1 MILTEILFSGIL
13 RNLSSKQIIQ
23 ILTIFINEEKTKPDQ
38 QIVIK
43 EPEMKDAFIKIKETV
58 LFFVKVFQETEMP
71 DFNEETLLSK
81 LNPNMFETI
90 QLWYE
95 GKSFLEIT
103 KQSDMYEGSIIR
115 NIKRLYEL
123 VKQLIE
129 CA

>member
-1 MILTEILFSGIL
+1 
-13 RNLSSKQIIQ
+13 
-23 ILTIFINEEKTKPDQ
+23 
-38 QIVIK
+38 
-43 EPEMKDAFIKIKETV
+43 MKDAFIKIKETV
-58 LFFVKVFQETEMP
+58 LFFVKVFQETEVP

-95 GKSFLEIT
+95 GKSFMEIT

-123 VKQLIE
+123 VK
-129 CA
+129 